1 MHDTHTTLD
10 ADTLAQPIT
19 GRGLAH
25 TTLGEELGA
34 RATALVFL
42 RHYG

>member
-10 ADTLAQPIT
+10 PDTLAQPIT

-25 TTLGEELGA
+25 ATLAAELGA
-34 RATALVFL
+34 SATALVFL